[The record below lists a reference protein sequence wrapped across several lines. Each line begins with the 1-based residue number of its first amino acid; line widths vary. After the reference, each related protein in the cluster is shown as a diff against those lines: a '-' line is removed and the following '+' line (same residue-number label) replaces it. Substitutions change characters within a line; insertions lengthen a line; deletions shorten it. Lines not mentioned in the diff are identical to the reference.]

1 MTIKEILAT
10 VIAIFQ
16 LLTAEGCAGI
26 NAPINTETSETTS
39 TTAAEEVTAVT
50 RITDFESIVIEEN
63 TTAPEERGYEILR
76 TESGVRLSYYAFE
89 GFPDNIISDEYLEY
103 RVEGGSDLYEKI
115 ISLANE
121 YGVADWN
128 GFNESSDMLDGGG
141 FTFRAVI
148 NGEKMRAYG
157 SNAYPQGF
165 FDFKR
170 AIHEILKNGNR

>member
-1 MTIKEILAT
+1 MTKM
-10 VIAIFQ
+10 
-16 LLTAEGCAGI
+16 
-26 NAPINTETSETTS
+26 
-39 TTAAEEVTAVT
+39 
-50 RITDFESIVIEEN
+50 TDFESIVITER

-76 TESGVRLSYYAFE
+76 TESGVQLSYYICEFA
-89 GFPDNIISDEYLEY
+89 DNIISDEYLEY

-128 GFNESSDMLDGGG
+128 GFNESTDMLDGGG

-148 NGEKMRAYG
+148 NGEKMRANG

-170 AIHEILKNGNR
+170 ALDEILKSGKW